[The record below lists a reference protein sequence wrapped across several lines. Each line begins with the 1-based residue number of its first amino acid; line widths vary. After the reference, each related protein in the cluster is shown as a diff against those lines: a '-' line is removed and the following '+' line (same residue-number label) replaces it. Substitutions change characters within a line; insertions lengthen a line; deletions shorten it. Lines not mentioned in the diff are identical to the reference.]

1 MKEETANPKPLWAL
15 ARKEPGCRRY
25 DSLIARFLFSCFI
38 RIRRLLDI
46 PGFKEIA
53 LAISIISYSR
63 SYSADLS

>member
-25 DSLIARFLFSCFI
+25 DMYASEHFI

-46 PGFKEIA
+46 PGVQGNRPGNQHYHLFPW
-53 LAISIISYSR
+53 LFGWFV
-63 SYSADLS
+63 L